1 MEFHDGCLNV
11 AKKSW
16 ELNIVYPV
24 ILGFQNDQLT
34 MIEIDMVGFDVVDEK
49 SLLQFLHNLSDDASW
64 DALAIINEVWFD
76 MITFCKPLQLS
87 EKNPKAQ
94 DGLAV
99 ALITRNRSYVSIA
112 QVKNGELC
120 DFSPWRVMA
129 GGRYYDIKLGKK
141 LKKAV

>member
-1 MEFHDGCLNV
+1 MEFHEGCLDI
-11 AKKSW
+11 AEKSW
-16 ELNIVYPV
+16 ILKVCYPIV
-24 ILGFQNDQLT
+24 LGFQNNQ
-34 MIEIDMVGFDVVDEK
+34 IEVIDLDEVQDEAT
-49 SLLQFLHNLSDDASW
+49 LLQFLHNLSDDDSW
-64 DALAIINEVWFD
+64 DALAVINEVWFD
-76 MITFCKPLQLS
+76 MITFGKPLQLS
-87 EKNPKAQ
+87 VKNPDAQ

-112 QVKNGELC
+112 QVKNSELG

>member
-1 MEFHDGCLNV
+1 MEFQDGCLNV
-11 AKKSW
+11 AKRSW
-16 ELNIVYPV
+16 ELNIDYPV
-24 ILGFQNDQLT
+24 ILGFQYDRSVL
-34 MIEIDMVGFDVVDEK
+34 IELPDDVVDEK
-49 SLLQFLHNLSDDASW
+49 SLLQFLHNLSDDDSW
-64 DALAIINEVWFD
+64 DAIAVINEVWFD
-76 MITFCKPLQLS
+76 MITFGKPLQLS
-87 EKNPKAQ
+87 EKNSEAQ

-112 QVKNGELC
+112 QVKNGDLG

>member
-1 MEFHDGCLNV
+1 MDFQDGCLNI
-11 AKKSW
+11 AARSW
-16 ELNIVYPV
+16 ADKWSYPI
-24 ILGFQNDQLT
+24 ILGFKYGLFVQVQIPDIVDN
-34 MIEIDMVGFDVVDEK
+34 DEK
-49 SLLQFLHNLSDDASW
+49 FMEFVHCVSGDGCW
-64 DALAIINEVWFD
+64 DALAVINEVWFD
-76 MITFCKPLQLS
+76 MITFGKPLQLS
-87 EKNPKAQ
+87 EKNPEAQ